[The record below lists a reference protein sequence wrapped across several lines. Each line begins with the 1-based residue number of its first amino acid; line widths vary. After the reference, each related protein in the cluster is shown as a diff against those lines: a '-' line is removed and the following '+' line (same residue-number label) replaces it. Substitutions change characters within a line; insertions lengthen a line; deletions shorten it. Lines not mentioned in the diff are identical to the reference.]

1 MKKYKIE
8 FDRES
13 CICTHNCA
21 AEAPAFWLEADD
33 GKIDLA
39 NAVYNEKTDRW
50 ELMAAELNEKD
61 LEENLRAV
69 EGCPVDAIKIVEV
82 KE

>member
-1 MKKYKIE
+1 MGTYKIE
-8 FDRES
+8 FDRET

-39 NAVYNEKTDRW
+39 HAVYNEKTDRW
-50 ELMAAELNEKD
+50 EIMAVELNEKD
-61 LEENLRAV
+61 LEENLLA
-69 EGCPVDAIKIVEV
+69 EAGCPVDAIKIVEV

>member
-1 MKKYKIE
+1 MEKYKIE

-13 CICTHNCA
+13 CIGTHNCA
-21 AEAPAFWLEADD
+21 AEAPAFWLEAED

-39 NAVYNEKTDRW
+39 QAVYNEKTDRW
-50 ELMAAELNEKD
+50 ELMARELNEKD
-61 LEENLRAV
+61 LEENLLA
-69 EGCPVDAIKIVEV
+69 EAGCPVDAIKIVVV

>member
-1 MKKYKIE
+1 ME
-8 FDRES
+8 FDRET

-33 GKIDLA
+33 GKIVLA

-50 ELMAAELNEKD
+50 ELMAVQLNEKD
-61 LEENLRAV
+61 IEQNLLAEAR
-69 EGCPVDAIKIVEV
+69 CPVDAIKIMEV

>member
-8 FDRES
+8 FDRET

-21 AEAPAFWLEADD
+21 AEAPAFWLSAED

-39 NAVYNEKTDRW
+39 HGVYNEKTDRW
-50 ELMAAELNEKD
+50 ELMAIELNEKD
-61 LEENLRAV
+61 LEENLLAEAR
-69 EGCPVDAIKIVEV
+69 CPVDAIKIVAV